1 MVRPVKAHKTVLA
14 TRGLLF
20 DRKLT
25 TISVS
30 NPTNNI
36 WTGEVF
42 RSLAP
47 RLPPVM
53 DVRKVEK
60 MGSKMRFAKSK
71 PPPHRTTMFVRGSMS
86 VPNRLGIGL
95 TLPHVCHVASS
106 GCGTYGGRGGY
117 LISTGTGRCFGGTA

>member
-1 MVRPVKAHKTVLA
+1 MVRPVKAHKTDLA
-14 TRGLLF
+14 TFGLLL

-30 NPTNNI
+30 NPTNSI
-36 WTGEVF
+36 WTGDVF

-71 PPPHRTTMFVRGSMS
+71 PPPHRTTMFVKGSM
-86 VPNRLGIGL
+86 VTTYPQTRLYTKIE
-95 TLPHVCHVASS
+95 PHIPQAQRYWVKK
-106 GCGTYGGRGGY
+106 
-117 LISTGTGRCFGGTA
+117 